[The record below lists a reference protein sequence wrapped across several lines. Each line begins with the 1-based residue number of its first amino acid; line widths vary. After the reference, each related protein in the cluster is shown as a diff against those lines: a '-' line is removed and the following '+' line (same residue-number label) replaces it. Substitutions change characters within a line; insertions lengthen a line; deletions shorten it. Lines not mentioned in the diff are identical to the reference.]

1 MDDVLKLGFLGGLQR
16 AGIVPGL
23 DRMRALVER
32 LGHPQSRY
40 PVIIVTGTNGKGST
54 TCFIDSILRAAGFRT
69 GRFTSPHLVDVRER
83 VFIDG
88 RMVDA
93 GTFARLG
100 EELRRVLQK
109 ESLEVTFFEALSA
122 IGFMAFAEAGVDV
135 AVVEVGMGGRLDST
149 NVSDPVV
156 SVLTSVGLDHT
167 SFLGSTVEAI
177 ALEKTGVARPGRPF
191 ITGVEDGLY
200 GSTVGPELERI
211 GARPVRYGLDF
222 TCREG
227 VDGLDWES
235 GGRVHR
241 ALVPGLSGRYQ
252 SFNLCLAVAAVE
264 AFLAVSGRTANES
277 AYVKGARDAFWPGR
291 FQMVARDPVVILD
304 GCHNVH
310 GARALKNELSSLS
323 RPLVMVHG
331 TRPEKDYD
339 GVLALLAPEADAI
352 VHAGFEG
359 GADPHSV
366 AAVSVAHVR
375 PGVAVMVEPCLS
387 DAVAKAVALAGK
399 SGTVLVTGSLYMIG
413 AAIRDFG
420 WPGFAD

>member
-23 DRMRALVER
+23 ERMRALVDC
-32 LGHPQSRY
+32 LGNPQLRY

-54 TCFIDSILRAAGFRT
+54 TCFIESILRAAGFRT

-83 VFIDG
+83 IFIDG
-88 RMVDA
+88 RMIDA

-100 EELRRVLQK
+100 EELKRALQNNG
-109 ESLEVTFFEALSA
+109 LEVTFFEALSA
-122 IGFMAFAEAGVDV
+122 IGFMAFASACVDV

-149 NVSDPVV
+149 NVSEPVV

-167 SFLGSTVEAI
+167 SFLGFTEEAI

-191 ITGVEDGLY
+191 VTGVEDSLFM
-200 GSTVGPELERI
+200 SIVGPELERI
-211 GARPVRYGLDF
+211 GASPFRCGHDF
-222 TCREG
+222 VCREG
-227 VDGLDWES
+227 LSGLDWEGS
-235 GGRVHR
+235 GRRITG
-241 ALVPGLSGRYQ
+241 LVPGIGGRYQ
-252 SFNLCLAVAAVE
+252 AFNLCLAVAAVH
-264 AFLAVSGRTANES
+264 AFLAGSGRTADES
-277 AYVKGARDAFWPGR
+277 VFVNGARNAFWPGR
-291 FQMVARDPVVILD
+291 FQTVAHDPAIILD

-310 GARALKNELSSLS
+310 GARALRMELASLS

-331 TRPEKDYD
+331 TKPEKDFD
-339 GVLALLAPEADAI
+339 GVLSLLAPEVDA
-352 VHAGFEG
+352 VVEAGFDG
-359 GADPHSV
+359 GADPDAV
-366 AAVSVAHVR
+366 AAVSRSYVR
-375 PGVAVMVEPCLS
+375 SGVLVTVEPCLS

-413 AAIRDFG
+413 EAIRDCG